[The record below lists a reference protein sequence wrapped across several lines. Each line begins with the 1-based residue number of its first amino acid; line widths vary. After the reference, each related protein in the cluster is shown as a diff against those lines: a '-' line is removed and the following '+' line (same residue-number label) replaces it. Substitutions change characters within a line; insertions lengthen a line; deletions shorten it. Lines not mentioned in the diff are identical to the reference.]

1 MSICRTL
8 VAAVAVAVVALAAPS
23 AAGAQAGDPC
33 APPVANA
40 IVCENSKPGTPRDE
54 WEIFRDGDENIQG
67 FATQMSVNAGSSI
80 SFKIDTT
87 YDYRIDILRLGYYGN
102 NGARRVATNIPHVA
116 SQAQP
121 DCLTDATTGLI
132 ECGNWAV
139 SATWNVPSTAVSG
152 VYIAKLYRAT
162 DPDAASHITFVVRD
176 DAGGSDVVLQT
187 SDSTWQAYNTYGG
200 NSLYRCAVACP
211 PGNPRTY
218 KSAFAVSYNRPMAAA
233 GDDNGRSF
241 IWNAEYPMIR
251 FLEANGFDVSY
262 VSQIDTESRGALLRN
277 HKVFISSGH
286 DEYWSPNQR
295 ANVQAARDAGVNLAF
310 FTGNTAFWKT
320 RFAPSADGTST
331 PDRTLISYKDTHFDA
346 ATDPVAWT
354 GTWRDRRF
362 AAPGADYEP
371 ENSLIG
377 LSFLV
382 NLDNSPITVPSEY
395 KSLRTWRN
403 TAVAGLNG
411 GSATLAPGT
420 LGYEW
425 DEDADNGFR
434 PPGQFRL
441 SSTSVSG
448 VEKFTDY
455 GSSVTIGSATH
466 NMVMYRASSGA
477 LVFNTGTVQW
487 AWGLDPWSLG
497 QVAPNTT
504 MRQATVNVLAD
515 MDAQPSSLTA
525 GLVAAAKSTDTTPPT
540 STITS
545 PADGSSQPD
554 GRRITVSGTAQDSG
568 GGVVAGVE
576 VSTDD
581 GQTWHLATGTTSWT
595 YSWVVHGHP
604 TTRLRVRAVDDSAN
618 LETPGAGRL
627 IDVMC
632 GCSIFGDGVTPET
645 VDSGDPT
652 SGELGVKFRAD
663 RFGQITGVRFYKA
676 QANTG
681 THVGSLW
688 DANGNKL
695 AQVTFTN
702 ETASGWQTATFDAP
716 VTIQAGETYVAS
728 YFAPNGHYAVTPGY
742 FYRAPSP
749 PPHGLAITDSGPL
762 HALRNT
768 GTTTNGVFRYTSSPS
783 FPTLTSGASNYWVDV
798 VYQPTPAPG
807 QVTGVTAAPAGRT
820 SAQVSWTAPST
831 GGPPTSYTITPYV
844 AGQAQAPTTITGDPP
859 LTTATIPSLTSG
871 TTYQFRV
878 RAANPA
884 GPGPESGLSNA
895 VTPLDPV
902 PPSPPT
908 GVKARPAT
916 TSAQVSWSAP
926 GSDGD
931 SPLTGYTIQPYV
943 GATAQPTIDVAA
955 GVTSRVVTGLTNGT
969 TYTFRVLARNAVGN
983 GAPSTASAAVT
994 PQHTVFD
1001 FAAPT
1006 VLDSADS
1013 TSVELGM
1020 KFRADVSGTVTG
1032 VRFYKSAANT
1042 GVHTGSLWTA
1052 TGTRLAQATFADE
1065 SADGWQ
1071 TATFATP
1078 VNVTAGTTY
1087 VVSYFAPAGH
1097 YSYTS
1102 QGLATGADNP
1112 PLHAVANS
1120 ADVNG
1125 VYAYGGT
1132 STFPTSSYRA
1142 SNYGVDVMFAVPLP
1156 GAVGN
1161 VAASEAGSTSA
1172 FVSWAAPTSGGP
1184 PSGYRITPYRGTT
1197 AQTPTTVTGTPPT
1210 TTKKITG
1217 LQTGA
1222 SYTFTVQALNSSGTG
1237 PESPQSNAVTPTVPV
1252 PPGEPTGVIARPAT
1266 KSALVSWTA
1275 PEHDGESPI
1284 TGYTVTPYVGS
1295 VGGQPMQV
1303 GPTATSVTV
1312 SGLENGTSY
1321 RFRVKATNQYGTSPE
1336 SAPSAPA
1343 VPRYT
1348 VFDFTAPAAADAGEA
1363 RSVEL
1368 GMKFRADDG
1377 GTVTGVRFYKSAA
1390 NTGTHLGSL
1399 WTAGGTRL
1407 AQVTFSDETAT
1418 GWQTATFATPVSITA
1433 GTTYVV
1439 SYFAPNGHY
1448 AATRAAFGTAVDRP
1462 PLHALANAT
1471 GANGV
1476 FAYTSASAFPT
1487 GSFDASNY
1495 WVDVLYAGEA
1505 PPGQVTGVSATAERG
1520 GATVSWT
1527 APNGGGAPASYEVTP
1542 YVGTQ
1547 AQTAKTV
1554 TGSPPAT
1561 TTRVDGLT
1569 PGTSYTFRV
1578 RAANGE
1584 GNGPA
1589 SDASNAVVPTAFTA
1603 PGAPTGA
1610 SAVADTRSA
1619 NVSWTAP
1626 GDDGGSA
1633 ITGYR
1638 ITAYAGG
1645 SAVATANVGASART
1659 ADVTGLV
1666 NGTSHTFRVQAVNA
1680 VGPGAESGDTN
1691 AVVPKSSLF
1700 DFATPSRIDSGDRSA
1715 IQVGAKFRSSVAG
1728 SVTGIRFYKS
1738 SLNTGT
1744 HVGSLWSAT
1753 GTLLAQATFTGESA
1767 SGWQK
1772 VTFATPVAIQADTTY
1787 VAGYHA
1793 PVGRYSVNS
1802 AAFTTAVTNAPLT
1815 ALATS
1820 TSANGVYLYSAVPA
1834 FPTNTFNA
1842 SNYWV
1847 DVLFGAGA

>member
-1 MSICRTL
+1 MNRRRTL
-8 VAAVAVAVVALAAPS
+8 FSLSLIIGAAFAAPS
-23 AAGAQAGDPC
+23 AAHGQAGPC
-33 APPVANA
+33 APPVANE
-40 IVCENSKPGTPRDE
+40 IVCENSKPGTPREE

-67 FATQMSVNAGSSI
+67 FATQMSVNAGASI
-80 SFKIDTT
+80 SFKVKTT

-102 NGARRVATNIPHVA
+102 DGARRVATNVAHVA
-116 SQAQP
+116 TQTQP
-121 DCLTDATTGLI
+121 ACLTDATTGLI
-132 ECGNWAV
+132 DCGNWAT

-152 VYIAKLYRAT
+152 LYIAKLYRAT

-277 HKVFISSGH
+277 HEVFISSGH

-362 AAPGADYEP
+362 TAPGADYEP

-466 NMVMYRASSGA
+466 NMVMYRAASGA

-487 AWGLDPWSLG
+487 AWGLDSWSLG

-515 MDAQPSSLTA
+515 MDAQPDSLTS
-525 GLVAAAKSTDTTPPT
+525 GLVVASKSTDSTPPT

-554 GRRITVSGTAQDSG
+554 GRRITVSGTAQDT

-581 GQTWHLATGTTSWT
+581 GQTWHPATGTTNWT
-595 YSWVVHGHP
+595 YSWVVHGNP

-618 LETPGAGRL
+618 LQTPGAGRL
-627 IDVMC
+627 VNVTC
-632 GCSIFGDGVTPET
+632 GCSIFGDGTTPDS

-676 QANTG
+676 AANTG

-688 DANGNKL
+688 DAAGNKL

-728 YFAPNGHYAVTPGY
+728 YFAPNGHYSVTPGY

-749 PPHGLAITDSGPL
+749 PPHGLAMTDSGPL

-768 GTTTNGVFRYTSSPS
+768 GTTTNGVFRYTSAPS

-807 QVTGVTAAPAGRT
+807 AVTDVTAAPAGRT
-820 SAQVSWTAPST
+820 SAQVSWTAPSS
-831 GGPPTSYTITPYV
+831 GGPPASYTITPYV
-844 AGQAQAPTTITGDPP
+844 GAQAQTPTTITGNPP
-859 LTTATIPSLTSG
+859 LTTATIRNLTSG
-871 TTYQFRV
+871 TTYTFRV

-884 GPGPESGLSNA
+884 GSGPESGASNP

-908 GVKARPAT
+908 SVKVRPAT
-916 TSAQVSWSAP
+916 MSAQVSWTAP

-931 SPLTGYTIQPYV
+931 SPLTGYTLQPFI
-943 GATAQPTIDVAA
+943 GGSAQPTIDVPAD
-955 GVTSRVVTGLTNGT
+955 TTTRVVTGLTNGT
-969 TYTFRVLARNAVGN
+969 AYTFRVVARNAVGTS
-983 GAPSTASAAVT
+983 APSAASAAVT
-994 PQHTVFD
+994 PQHTLFD
-1001 FAAPT
+1001 FATPT

-1020 KFRADVSGTVTG
+1020 KFRSDVSGTVTG
-1032 VRFYKSAANT
+1032 VRFYKAAANT
-1042 GVHTGSLWTA
+1042 GVHSGSLWTA
-1052 TGTRLAQATFADE
+1052 GGTRLAQATFTDE
-1065 SADGWQ
+1065 SDSGWQ

-1078 VNVTAGTTY
+1078 VNITAGTTY

-1102 QGLATGADNP
+1102 QGLATGASNP
-1112 PLHAVANS
+1112 PLHAIANS
-1120 ADVNG
+1120 TDVNG
-1125 VYAYGGT
+1125 VYSYGGT
-1132 STFPTSSYRA
+1132 STFPTASYRA
-1142 SNYGVDVMFAVPLP
+1142 SNYAVDVTFAVPLP
-1156 GAVGN
+1156 GAVGTVTAN
-1161 VAASEAGSTSA
+1161 EAGSTSA
-1172 FVSWAAPTSGGP
+1172 FVSWNAPASGGP

-1197 AQTPTTVTGTPPT
+1197 AQTPTTVTGTPPV

-1217 LQTGA
+1217 LTTGA
-1222 SYTFTVQALNSSGTG
+1222 AYTFTVQALNSSGSG
-1237 PESPQSNAVTPTVPV
+1237 PASPQSNAVTPTVPV
-1252 PPGEPTGVIARPAT
+1252 PPSEPTSVVARPAT
-1266 KSALVSWTA
+1266 MSALVSWTA

-1284 TGYTVTPYVGS
+1284 TGYTVTPYVDG
-1295 VGGQPMQV
+1295 VAGQPLQA
-1303 GPTATSVTV
+1303 GPTATSITV
-1312 SGLENGTSY
+1312 GGLQNGTSY
-1321 RFRVKATNQYGTSPE
+1321 RFRVKATNQYGTSAE

-1348 VFDFTAPAAADAGEA
+1348 VFDFTAPAAPDAGEA

-1368 GMKFRADDG
+1368 GLKFRADDS
-1377 GTVTGVRFYKSAA
+1377 GTVRGVRFYKSAA
-1390 NTGTHLGSL
+1390 NTGTHSGSL
-1399 WTAGGTRL
+1399 WTAAGTRL
-1407 AQVTFSDETAT
+1407 AQVTFTDETAS
-1418 GWQTATFATPVSITA
+1418 GWQSATFATPVNITA

-1476 FAYTSASAFPT
+1476 FAYTSVSAFPT

-1505 PPGQVTGVSATAERG
+1505 PPGQVTGVTASPERG

-1527 APNGGGAPASYEVTP
+1527 APSGGGAPTSYEVTP
-1542 YVGTQ
+1542 YIGTQ

-1554 TGSPPAT
+1554 TGSPPAA

-1569 PGTSYTFRV
+1569 PGTAYTFKV

-1584 GNGPA
+1584 GNGPQ
-1589 SDASNAVVPTAFTA
+1589 SDASNAVTPTAFTA
-1603 PGAPTGA
+1603 PGAPTGV

-1619 NVSWTAP
+1619 TVSWTAP
-1626 GDDGGSA
+1626 ADNGGSA

-1645 SAVATANVGASART
+1645 TAVATANVGASASST
-1659 ADVTGLV
+1659 DVTGLA
-1666 NGTSHTFRVQAVNA
+1666 NGTSHSFRAQALNA
-1680 VGPGAESGDTN
+1680 VGAGTESADSN
-1691 AVVPKSSLF
+1691 AVVPKSSIF
-1700 DFATPSRIDSGDRSA
+1700 DFATPSRIDSGDRGA
-1715 IQVGAKFRSSVAG
+1715 IQLGVKFRSAVAG
-1728 SVTGIRFYKS
+1728 SVTGVRFYKS
-1738 SLNTGT
+1738 SVNTGT

-1753 GTLLAQATFTGESA
+1753 GSLLAQATFTGESA

-1772 VTFATPVAIQADTTY
+1772 VTFATPVPIQADTTY
-1787 VAGYHA
+1787 IAGYHA

-1802 AAFTTAVTNAPLT
+1802 AAFSTAVTNAPLT
-1815 ALATS
+1815 ALATA
-1820 TSANGVYLYSAVPA
+1820 TSPNGVYLYSALPA

-1847 DVLFGAGA
+1847 DVLFGAGS